1 MKASTLLAPLAAL
14 LLTGCVTARIDY
26 GLGNVR
32 RVQRSSYA
40 AATVSVSEFTD
51 FRYVD
56 KKSVST
62 HAHKEGVYNKGVSFN
77 PQMSDYREVFRGIP
91 YNPEDSYYIAPDR
104 LYWTPS
110 GPLDSM
116 RDRLSEH
123 LVASGVFRAAAP
135 AGARAD
141 YELRL
146 GVRRLLAL
154 KGRNPVADGLGF
166 FGISALFSSDE
177 VVSAD
182 VEWTLVETRSGK
194 NVASGKVA
202 FRDIARHCN
211 FRAKDKP
218 FRLANAAAKRVGDE
232 IVAALSR

>member
-1 MKASTLLAPLAAL
+1 MKTSTLLAPIAAIL
-14 LLTGCVTARIDY
+14 LSGCVTARIDY
-26 GLGNVR
+26 DLGGVP
-32 RVQRSSYA
+32 RVPRSSYA
-40 AATVSVSEFTD
+40 AATVSVAEFAD
-51 FRYVD
+51 FRYID

-62 HAHKEGVYNKGVSFN
+62 HAHKEGVYNKGVYFD
-77 PQMSDYREVFRGIP
+77 PEMSDYREVFRGIP
-91 YNPEDSYYIAPDR
+91 YDPDDSYYIAPDR

-116 RDRLSEH
+116 RDRLAEH
-123 LVASGVFRAAAP
+123 LVAAGVFRAAAP

-146 GVRRLLAL
+146 SVRRLLVL

-166 FGISALFSSDE
+166 LCISALFSSDE
-177 VVSAD
+177 VISVD
-182 VEWTLVETRSGK
+182 IEWTLVETRGGK
-194 NVASGKVA
+194 AVASGKVA

-218 FRLANAAAKRVGDE
+218 FRLANAAARRVGDE
-232 IVAALSR
+232 IVRSLSR